1 MQAIYP
7 FAALVGQDQLKTALM
22 ICAVSPSVGGV
33 LIRGEKGTAKSTAA
47 RGLAEILPPIATV
60 RGCAFN
66 CLPDAPA
73 AICPACADQPEPSL
87 FPVPFVNLPLG
98 ATEDR
103 VLGSLDVEQALK
115 EGRKKLMP
123 GLLASAHRGILYID
137 EVNLLADHL
146 VDVLLDVAAMGVNT
160 VQREG
165 LSLSHAARV
174 TLIGTMNL
182 EEGDLRPQLLDRFGL
197 MVEVNAPREPKTR
210 AEVVR
215 RRMAFEADP
224 ASFAQAW
231 SAEQEVLRARIRQAQ
246 SLLPQ
251 ISMSDALLEFISQLC
266 CEFGVASLR
275 ADIVMQKAARALAAL
290 AGRQEVTLQD
300 IHHAAQLV
308 LPHRRRKQPFEQAGL
323 DQQRLDDM
331 VNSEQRRQQQKE
343 DDSSSPESATD
354 RDDEQALQGEDG
366 PPPDGGSPEES
377 DAAESTFSALRRET
391 VKHLV
396 AEGQEGN
403 AAEGRRSA
411 VQGARRGQY
420 VRAVP
425 NENPSDIAVDAT
437 LRHAM
442 LKGPGPLKV
451 SRSDLH
457 EKVKV
462 GKTGNLILLVV
473 DASGSVGARKR
484 MEAVKGTVLRLLEDA
499 YQRRDEVAVIAF
511 RGTDA
516 EVLLPPTRQV
526 EMAQQALDSLPTGG
540 RTPLPHALKKAAEL
554 LSRSQPGKE
563 LAPMLVIM
571 SDGKANVGF
580 QDGSDAWQQT
590 LAMAEELSSL
600 AVPTLV
606 LDTEADFVRLGRAKM
621 LADALQAECLPLDDL
636 SVDSLTLAIRQR
648 LS

>member
-1 MQAIYP
+1 MQTIYP
-7 FAALVGQDQLKTALM
+7 FAALVGQDQLKTALL
-22 ICAVSPSVGGV
+22 ICAVAPSVGGV

-47 RGLAEILPPIATV
+47 RGLAEILPPIEAV
-60 RGCAFN
+60 PGCAFN
-66 CLPDAPA
+66 CLPEAPA
-73 AICPACADQPEPSL
+73 PVCPVCAPDVEAQPAS
-87 FPVPFVNLPLG
+87 VPFVNLPLG

-115 EGRKKLMP
+115 DGRKKLMP

-165 LSLSHAARV
+165 LSLSHPARV

-197 MVEVNAPREPKTR
+197 MVEVNAPRDPKTR

-224 ASFAQAW
+224 EGFVQTW
-231 SAEQEVLRARIRQAQ
+231 SAEQEVLSARIRHAQA
-246 SLLPQ
+246 LLPRVTLR
-251 ISMSDALLEFISQLC
+251 DGLLEFISQLC

-290 AGRQEVTLQD
+290 SGRQEVSLQD
-300 IHHAAQLV
+300 IHSAAQLV
-308 LPHRRRKQPFEQAGL
+308 LPHRRRRQPFEQAGL

-331 VNSEQRRQQQKE
+331 VNSEQRRQQKDEGLSPSEPNADSEEEQPLHGDNDPSSDE
-343 DDSSSPESATD
+343 DSTGESGT
-354 RDDEQALQGEDG
+354 
-366 PPPDGGSPEES
+366 EER
-377 DAAESTFSALRRET
+377 TFAALRQET
-391 VKHLV
+391 VKQLAV
-396 AEGQEGN
+396 TGQSAEAQ
-403 AAEGRRSA
+403 EGRRST
-411 VQGARRGQY
+411 VQSVRRGQY
-420 VRAVP
+420 MRAIP
-425 NENPSDIAVDAT
+425 SESPSDIAVDAT

-451 SRSDLH
+451 ARADLH
-457 EKVKV
+457 EKIKV

-526 EMAQQALDSLPTGG
+526 EMAQQALATLPTGG
-540 RTPLPHALKKAAEL
+540 RTPLPHALKKASEL
-554 LSRSQPGKE
+554 LHRGHSGKA
-563 LAPMLVIM
+563 LTPLLVIM
-571 SDGKANVGF
+571 SDGKANIGF
-580 QDGSDAWQQT
+580 QEGDDAWQQT
-590 LAMAEELSSL
+590 LAMAENLAAL

-606 LDTEADFVRLGRAKM
+606 LDTEADFVRLGRARM
-621 LADALQAECLPLDDL
+621 LADALGAECLPLEEM
-636 SVDSLTLAIRQR
+636 SADSLTLAIRQR
-648 LS
+648 LN